1 MKKVLLFFM
10 VCVGLCAKVSVSIA
24 PQEFLVE
31 KIAGDTVSVNT
42 LVGANDDPHSYEPKP
57 KQLKDIE
64 KSDIYFRVGIEFEDI
79 WVERLANKYKNIKF
93 INTQE
98 GIVFMKN
105 SHHHDE
111 HHHSHS
117 HNDDVYNG
125 KFDDKDVKDRELA
138 DWYGEWKS
146 VYPYLKNGSLDEFF
160 KAKAKADESKTQDEY
175 KKYYEKGYKTDVEK
189 IIIDKDGIAFFKNNS
204 SFKSKYA
211 YKGYKI
217 LTYKSGK
224 KGVRFLF
231 ERVGDNDTPKYVQF
245 SDHNIA
251 PTKDLGHFHIFFANS
266 SQEKLLEEMENW
278 PTYYPIKM
286 SANDVKNDLIHHIS
300 GHKHDNHH
308 SHNHH
313 SHNHHDEHHHHGEF
327 DTHIWL
333 DPINMQIM
341 AKNIANALSKEY
353 PEHKALYETNLNK
366 LLLELDELDKYN
378 QNKLSSLKGK
388 PFMVYHPSW
397 GYYAKRYGLKQI
409 AVEIDGKEPKAK
421 DLEELVEEALE
432 HKIKIIF
439 VSPQFSSKSAEVIA
453 KKTNAKVY
461 KIDQLSKDYIKQ
473 MKKMTDAIYDSLR

>member
-31 KIAGDTVSVNT
+31 KIAGDTISVNT
-42 LVGANDDPHSYEPKP
+42 LVGTNDDPHSYEPKP

-105 SHHHDE
+105 SHHHDG
-111 HHHSHS
+111 HHSH
-117 HNDDVYNG
+117 
-125 KFDDKDVKDRELA
+125 
-138 DWYGEWKS
+138 
-146 VYPYLKNGSLDEFF
+146 
-160 KAKAKADESKTQDEY
+160 
-175 KKYYEKGYKTDVEK
+175 
-189 IIIDKDGIAFFKNNS
+189 
-204 SFKSKYA
+204 
-211 YKGYKI
+211 
-217 LTYKSGK
+217 
-224 KGVRFLF
+224 
-231 ERVGDNDTPKYVQF
+231 
-245 SDHNIA
+245 
-251 PTKDLGHFHIFFANS
+251 
-266 SQEKLLEEMENW
+266 
-278 PTYYPIKM
+278 
-286 SANDVKNDLIHHIS
+286 
-300 GHKHDNHH
+300 NHH

-333 DPINMQIM
+333 DPVNMQIM